1 MKSSDM
7 NARNAVSGSTEFPW
21 KWKLEDLDKRP
32 KNGRKVFSCFSCG
45 GGSSMGYKLAGYTVK
60 ELEDAACA
68 RDALRKEKPA
78 LVLLD
83 IMMPG
88 EDGFSLGQD
97 LIKAGIPVIFLTA
110 KTAVPDRVKGLR
122 MGAHDYILKPFEPAE
137 LLARVE
143 NVLKRTQS
151 DSSIYECGD
160 LRVNFETREVWRNG
174 VPVSMTTLEFN
185 LMKALIDA
193 GKTAMSREDLLTAVW
208 GYHYTGETR
217 TVDVHVQR
225 LRGKIGN
232 NRIETLVKFGYRF
245 REDV

>member
-1 MKSSDM
+1 METIFL
-7 NARNAVSGSTEFPW
+7 V
-21 KWKLEDLDKRP
+21 EDEPNIRRLT
-32 KNGRKVFSCFSCG
+32 G
-45 GGSSMGYKLAGYTVK
+45 MHLQLAGYNVA
-60 ELEDAACA
+60 ELEDAAAA
-68 RDALRKEKPA
+68 RDALRKERPA

-97 LIKAGIPVIFLTA
+97 LINAGIPVIFLTA
-110 KTAVPDRVKGLR
+110 KTAVPDRVRGLR
-122 MGAHDYILKPFEPAE
+122 MGAQDYILKPFEPAE

-143 NVLKRTQS
+143 NVLKRTQPES
-151 DSSIYECGD
+151 TVYERGD

-174 VPVSMTTLEFN
+174 IPVSLTTLEFN
-185 LMKALIDA
+185 LLKTLIDA
-193 GKTAMSREDLLTAVW
+193 GRTAMSREELLGAVW

-225 LRGKIGN
+225 LRGKIGAD
-232 NRIETLVKFGYRF
+232 RIETIIRYGYRF

>member
-1 MKSSDM
+1 METIFL
-7 NARNAVSGSTEFPW
+7 V
-21 KWKLEDLDKRP
+21 EDEPNIRRLT
-32 KNGRKVFSCFSCG
+32 G
-45 GGSSMGYKLAGYTVK
+45 MHLQLAGYDVK
-60 ELEDAACA
+60 ELDDAACA
-68 RDALRKEKPA
+68 RNALREGRPDLA
-78 LVLLD
+78 LLD

-88 EDGFSLGQD
+88 EDGFSLGED

-143 NVLKRTQS
+143 NVLKRARP
-151 DSSIYECGD
+151 DNHIYENGD
-160 LRVNFETREVWRNG
+160 LRIDFETREVWRNG
-174 VPVSMTTLEFN
+174 VPVSMTALEFN

-193 GKTAMSREDLLTAVW
+193 GKTAMSREELLTAVW

-217 TVDVHVQR
+217 TVDVHIQR
-225 LRGKIGN
+225 LRGKIGS

>member
-1 MKSSDM
+1 MI
-7 NARNAVSGSTEFPW
+7 VETIF
-21 KWKLEDLDKRP
+21 LVEDEPNIRRLT
-32 KNGRKVFSCFSCG
+32 G
-45 GGSSMGYKLAGYTVK
+45 MHLQLAGYDVK

-68 RDALRKEKPA
+68 RNALREGRPDLA
-78 LVLLD
+78 LLD

-88 EDGFSLGQD
+88 EDGFSLGED

-143 NVLKRTQS
+143 NVLKRARP
-151 DSSIYECGD
+151 DNHIYENGD
-160 LRVNFETREVWRNG
+160 LRIDFETREVWRNG
-174 VPVSMTTLEFN
+174 VPVSMTALEFN

-193 GKTAMSREDLLTAVW
+193 GKTAMSREELLTAVW

-217 TVDVHVQR
+217 TVDVHIQR
-225 LRGKIGN
+225 LRGKIGS

>member
-1 MKSSDM
+1 METIFL
-7 NARNAVSGSTEFPW
+7 V
-21 KWKLEDLDKRP
+21 EDEPNIRRLT
-32 KNGRKVFSCFSCG
+32 G
-45 GGSSMGYKLAGYTVK
+45 MHLQLAGYSVA
-60 ELEDAACA
+60 ELEDAAAA
-68 RDALRKEKPA
+68 RDALRKESPA

-97 LIKAGIPVIFLTA
+97 LINAGIPVIFLTA
-110 KTAVPDRVKGLR
+110 KTAVPDRVRGLR

-143 NVLKRTQS
+143 NVLKRTLPES
-151 DSSIYECGD
+151 TVYERGD

-174 VPVSMTTLEFN
+174 VSVSLTTLEFN
-185 LMKALIDA
+185 LLKTLIEA
-193 GKTAMSREDLLTAVW
+193 GRTAMSREELLSAVW

-225 LRGKIGN
+225 LRGKIGPD
-232 NRIETLVKFGYRF
+232 RIETIIRYGYRF

>member
-1 MKSSDM
+1 METIFL
-7 NARNAVSGSTEFPW
+7 V
-21 KWKLEDLDKRP
+21 EDEPNIRRLT
-32 KNGRKVFSCFSCG
+32 G
-45 GGSSMGYKLAGYTVK
+45 MHLQLAGYNVN
-60 ELEDAACA
+60 ELEDAAAA
-68 RDALRKEKPA
+68 RDALRKERPA

-88 EDGFSLGQD
+88 EDGFSLGED

-110 KTAVPDRVKGLR
+110 KTAVPDRVRGLR

-143 NVLKRTQS
+143 NVLKRTNPE
-151 DSSIYECGD
+151 SSVYERGD

-174 VPVSMTTLEFN
+174 VPVSLTTLEFT
-185 LMKALIDA
+185 LLKTLIDA
-193 GKTAMSREDLLTAVW
+193 GRTAMSREDLLGAVW

-225 LRGKIGN
+225 LRGKIGAD
-232 NRIETLVKFGYRF
+232 RIETIVRYGYRF

>member
-1 MKSSDM
+1 METIFL
-7 NARNAVSGSTEFPW
+7 V
-21 KWKLEDLDKRP
+21 EDEPNIRRLT
-32 KNGRKVFSCFSCG
+32 G
-45 GGSSMGYKLAGYTVK
+45 MHLQLAGYNVM
-60 ELEDAACA
+60 ELEDAAAA
-68 RDALRKEKPA
+68 RDALRKERPA

-97 LIKAGIPVIFLTA
+97 LINAGIPVIFLTA
-110 KTAVPDRVKGLR
+110 KTAVPDRVRGLR

-143 NVLKRTQS
+143 NVLKRTNPE
-151 DSSIYECGD
+151 SSVYERGD

-174 VPVSMTTLEFN
+174 VPVSLTTLEFN
-185 LMKALIDA
+185 LLKTLIDA
-193 GKTAMSREDLLTAVW
+193 GRTAMSREELLGAVW

-225 LRGKIGN
+225 LRGKIGAD
-232 NRIETLVKFGYRF
+232 RIETIIRYGYRF

>member
-1 MKSSDM
+1 METIFL
-7 NARNAVSGSTEFPW
+7 V
-21 KWKLEDLDKRP
+21 EDEPNIRRLT
-32 KNGRKVFSCFSCG
+32 G
-45 GGSSMGYKLAGYTVK
+45 MHLQLAGSDVK

-68 RDALRKEKPA
+68 RDALREGKPA

-88 EDGFSLGQD
+88 EDGFSLGED
-97 LIKAGIPVIFLTA
+97 LIKTGIPVIFLTA

-122 MGAHDYILKPFEPAE
+122 MGAEDYILKPFEPAE

-143 NVLKRTQS
+143 NVLKRSRT
-151 DSSIYECGD
+151 DNHIYENGD
-160 LRVNFETREVWRNG
+160 LRIDFETREVWRNG
-174 VPVSMTTLEFN
+174 VQVSMTTLEFN

>member
-1 MKSSDM
+1 MH
-7 NARNAVSGSTEFPW
+7 
-21 KWKLEDLDKRP
+21 LQ
-32 KNGRKVFSCFSCG
+32 
-45 GGSSMGYKLAGYTVK
+45 LAGYDVK

-68 RDALRKEKPA
+68 RDALREGKPA

-88 EDGFSLGQD
+88 EDGFSLGED

-174 VPVSMTTLEFN
+174 IPVSMTTLEFN

>member
-1 MKSSDM
+1 MYLFKQ
-7 NARNAVSGSTEFPW
+7 NAFTIILRTIKEGMAMPNILICDDEKDIVNALKIYLTDPDNVLF
-21 KWKLEDLDKRP
+21 KAC
-32 KNGRKVFSCFSCG
+32 NGRE
-45 GGSSMGYKLAGYTVK
+45 A
-60 ELEDAACA
+60 LEVVENNDIH
-68 RDALRKEKPA
+68 

-88 EDGFSLGQD
+88 EDGFSLGED
-97 LIKAGIPVIFLTA
+97 LIRSGIPVIYLTA
-110 KTAVPDRVKGLR
+110 KTAVPDRVRGLR

-151 DSSIYECGD
+151 DSSIYERGD
-160 LRVNFETREVWRNG
+160 LRVNFETREVWRAG
-174 VPVSMTTLEFN
+174 APVSLTTWEFN
-185 LMKALIDA
+185 LLKALIDA
-193 GKTAMSREDLLTAVW
+193 GRTALSREELLSAVW

-225 LRGKIGN
+225 LRGKIGAD
-232 NRIETLVKFGYRF
+232 RIETIIRYGYRF